1 MTAREDQGYIN
12 YYEILGIDPDAKPG
26 EVRNKYRRVM
36 KDLVGEITSTVIT
49 EERRSR
55 FLLRMA
61 QMNAA
66 LFVLRDQNDR
76 EAYWTARKELITLE
90 AAWRGAVESKSGN
103 TDEMRREYDR
113 KLRDFLSKYVEET
126 MLQAGRD
133 RECVEACGWDE
144 AHERHAFRILRH
156 YRQSLYQQILERLPY
171 VEVTPPQVDWEERDR
186 WAETVLAEGK

>member
-12 YYEILGIDPDAKPG
+12 YFEILGIDADAKPG

-66 LFVLRDQNDR
+66 LFVLREQSDR
-76 EAYWTARKELITLE
+76 EAYWNAREELVALE
-90 AAWRGAVESKSGN
+90 AAWRGAVESGSGN
-103 TDEMRREYDR
+103 PDEMRREYDR

-186 WAETVLAEGK
+186 WAEAVLAEGK